1 MLKIIQNRRYWY
13 LLSGFL
19 AAVSIFCI
27 IYFGLNLS
35 VDFRGGTL
43 MVLKFEA
50 SVNVDDIGQVLDDN
64 QITSVALQPADNN
77 RVIIKS
83 AEINTQKRMAIIEGI
98 KKIDPAVF
106 EESFQNIGP
115 TVSNDLTSR
124 SIKAVIFASLAI
136 IIYLAIAFRG
146 VPRPAN
152 PWRFGLCAISAL
164 LHDLLI
170 VVGMAA
176 IVGHFF
182 HWLEID
188 SLFITALLTI
198 LGFSVHDTIVVF
210 DRLRENLKR
219 NPGANFEALA
229 EESIAQ
235 TLSRSINT
243 SVTTIFVL
251 LSLFLLGGS
260 SIKGFVFT
268 LLFGIIIGTY
278 SSIFNATP
286 LLVSWQK
293 FSERRK
299 NRGVSVK

>member
-1 MLKIIQNRRYWY
+1 MI
-13 LLSGFL
+13 
-19 AAVSIFCI
+19 
-27 IYFGLNLS
+27 
-35 VDFRGGTL
+35 
-43 MVLKFEA
+43 LKFEK
-50 SVNVDDIGQVLDDN
+50 SIKIDEINKVLNEN
-64 QITSVALQPADNN
+64 QITTSTIQPADNN
-77 RVIIKS
+77 RIIIKS
-83 AEINTQKRMAIIEGI
+83 AEISAQKEKTIIDEL

-115 TVSNDLTSR
+115 TVSSDLTSR
-124 SIKAVIFASLAI
+124 SVKAVILASIAI

-146 VPRPAN
+146 VPKPASS
-152 PWRFGLCAISAL
+152 WRFGFCAIGAL

-176 IVGHFF
+176 VVGHFF

-210 DRLRENLKR
+210 DRLRENLRR
-219 NPGANFEALA
+219 NPGVNFESLA
-229 EESIAQ
+229 EESIIQ
-235 TLSRSINT
+235 TLSRSVNT
-243 SVTTIFVL
+243 SVTTVFVL
-251 LSLFLLGGS
+251 LSLFLIGGN

-268 LLFGIIIGTY
+268 LLFGILIGTY

-293 FSERRK
+293 FSERQNK
-299 NRGVSVK
+299 